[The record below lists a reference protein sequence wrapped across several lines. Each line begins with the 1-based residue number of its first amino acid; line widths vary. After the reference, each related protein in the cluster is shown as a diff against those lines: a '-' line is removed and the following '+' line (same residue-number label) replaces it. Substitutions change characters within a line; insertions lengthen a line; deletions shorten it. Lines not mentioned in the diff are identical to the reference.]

1 MSAQRSQD
9 EDDPD
14 EISAGPSRKRHKSAH
29 VYSNNIS
36 SSLQL
41 SQQEQSASSGI
52 LEYVTVKNFMCLD
65 NMMCAFSPQIN
76 LVQEPQALYKFFLK
90 ATQLQQMN
98 DDYNELEKAL
108 KVSLDIIEDRKEIIQ
123 IEKAEEDAK
132 KQVEGHEKN
141 VAKIQEKVAHFQ
153 EKYEEQQQI
162 HKGHHEQL
170 TTVTNQLVT
179 HSHKLK
185 ECNESLIKTRKL
197 HKDKQMLAVTAD
209 RKVKGIMKEI
219 YVLKEAI
226 KKDNDDT
233 QTQWASHRALWQE
246 KMDGIQNEMKELEQN
261 MRTEET
267 HHVNLMNTVGVK
279 KAELTQFVMEEKA
292 IRRHAIEQELQ
303 GLKGQQSNQFTVY
316 GQWVPQL
323 LHEINIAHK
332 KRAFKKK
339 PVLRQL
345 MKKINFGQQP
355 QPIVIVSR
363 FREQVHDVSKYEVQS
378 DKYPSLW
385 SMLMISSDVVANTLI
400 DQCQVESTLLIPTAQ
415 EAGQILKNKTTVPRN
430 CKVAYTLNRDI
441 YYPDP
446 NYRLYSGRGQQPARF
461 LQVSL
466 EEKVRALVANLE
478 NSKEEM
484 RTHNLEM
491 QKSRANLH
499 KLEEE
504 VQASSRKLTC
514 SKKKM
519 DQLRLQLA
527 DLQNQEEQPPPDVSQ
542 LEDDIKQQEVALIEA
557 QASLEKLKEGVTSS
571 KDSFMQISSAYE
583 ELKKGEKKL
592 FQEAENMK
600 EKLSEDEDILNKLS
614 HTVEL
619 YKEKERDFQKNKKES
634 ELNLEKTREKLR
646 EELQKAGKFQPRK
659 DTVRSVHEVKRQYD
673 GLQDRLN
680 REMAAN
686 GDPLTVANRY
696 KEIKQRFITVSGEI
710 ESHCNLIKKIKESL
724 SLRLEHY
731 KRFRRLLAIMIKS
744 NFKISL
750 SIRNLHGS
758 LNFDHDNSRLTLSV
772 VKMGSETDAEAI
784 NILMKESQ
792 NKKQTLAMMSG
803 GERSFATVSFI
814 IALWDVIESPIRIL
828 DEFDVFMDIVA
839 RRQSLTMMVKAANTK
854 TQYIYLTPIELDT
867 TGLPN
872 INVIKMPDPQRAM
885 Q

>member
-1 MSAQRSQD
+1 MSSV
-9 EDDPD
+9 
-14 EISAGPSRKRHKSAH
+14 PSMSTVSPLLIKEKGR
-29 VYSNNIS
+29 
-36 SSLQL
+36 L
-41 SQQEQSASSGI
+41 SYAE
-52 LEYVTVKNFMCLD
+52 
-65 NMMCAFSPQIN
+65 
-76 LVQEPQALYKFFLK
+76 LVWAL
-90 ATQLQQMN
+90 
-98 DDYNELEKAL
+98 
-108 KVSLDIIEDRKEIIQ
+108 IIQ

-292 IRRHAIEQELQ
+292 IRRRCYAIEQELQ

-339 PVLRQL
+339 PVGPIGAFIKVCDKQWGHIAEMVLGNRISGFCVDNRSDEKVLRQL